1 MVAAVRRFNR
11 TVTQR
16 VGALNDRFLARD
28 RPLAA
33 ARLLWEIGPDGCEV
47 RALRTRLDLDSGH
60 ASRLLRSLES
70 DGLVTVEADA
80 ADGRV
85 RTAYLTDAGRAERA
99 LLDERSDDLARSLLA
114 PLSRRQQD
122 RLVAAM
128 QDVERLLTAASVT
141 IQSVDPAHP
150 DARAGIRAYVAEL
163 DRRFPEGFD
172 PRTGVSAEPHEL
184 RPPAGELLVAYLHS
198 EPVGC
203 GAVKHHRARAGRRSS
218 GSGSPT
224 PYAGSGWAGACSASS
239 KARPGP
245 PGPGVVRLDTHRSLT
260 EAAALYRS
268 AGYREIAAYNDNPY
282 AHHWFEK
289 NYRDARRRVAEFGD
303 RQVFPT
309 RARRAY
315 KGHQGKS
322 ESSNASARQGL

>member
-33 ARLLWEIGPDGCEV
+33 ARLLWEIGPNGCEV
-47 RALRTRLDLDSGH
+47 RALRNRLDLDSGH
-60 ASRLLRSLES
+60 ASRLLRSLEH
-70 DGLVTVEADA
+70 DGLVTVRTAA

-85 RTAYLTDAGRAERA
+85 RTACLTEPGLAEWA

-128 QDVERLLTAASVT
+128 QDVELLLTAASVLHL
-141 IQSVDPAHP
+141 VDPAHP

-172 PRTGVSAEPHEL
+172 PGAGVSAEPHEL
-184 RPPAGELLVAYLHS
+184 RPPAGELLVAYLRS

-203 GAVKHHRARAGRRSS
+203 GAVKHHRGEGWSEIKRVWVADAVRGLGLGRRLLGELESR
-218 GSGSPT
+218 
-224 PYAGSGWAGACSASS
+224 ALAAGA
-239 KARPGP
+239 RI
-245 PGPGVVRLDTHRSLT
+245 VRLDTHRSLT

-268 AGYREIAAYNDNPY
+268 AGYREVAAYNANPY

-289 NYRDARRRVAEFGD
+289 NF
-303 RQVFPT
+303 
-309 RARRAY
+309 
-315 KGHQGKS
+315 
-322 ESSNASARQGL
+322 